1 MSAEEGETRLKKSQL
16 RAIVGCIALVA
27 ATLGTSA
34 GAHAAP
40 QGCVIDTPASMKKQA
55 KAYYSNINK
64 GRWVAL
70 GKQLAN
76 DHSQSLLAG
85 IPAASNEDS
94 VDAWK
99 TLAAVFPDL
108 NVKAKTLTA
117 DTKTTSTIKS
127 HRKPSVSTYGDITLT
142 GKDGK
147 AEVIEFGNTLFFDSC
162 DQIVS
167 EEWVI
172 ATPPAV
178 VSAVVEYLTSQAS

>member
-1 MSAEEGETRLKKSQL
+1 MKKSQF
-16 RAIVGCIALVA
+16 RAIAACIALVA
-27 ATLGTSA
+27 ATVGTAA
-34 GAHAAP
+34 GAQAAP
-40 QGCVIDTPASMKKQA
+40 QGCVVDSPASMKKQA
-55 KAYYSNINK
+55 KAYYGNINK

-70 GKQLAN
+70 RRQLAN

-94 VDAWK
+94 VQAWQ
-99 TLAAVFPDL
+99 TLTAVFPDL

-117 DTKTTSTIKS
+117 DTKTTSTVKA
-127 HRKPSVSTYGDITLT
+127 HRKPSVATYGDITLT

-147 AEVIEFGNTLFFDSC
+147 AEVIEFSNTLFFDSC
-162 DQIVS
+162 DRIVS

-178 VSAVVEYLTSQAS
+178 VNAVVAYLTSQAS